1 MTLCRKITLCALIT
15 LLAFPAYAD
24 NFVPGEVVVVL
35 KDSGTDT
42 TASFAAASGMTVKEV
57 YSSLSEAGGN
67 VYALFQA
74 QTDSPDK
81 LARELLQN
89 PQVLAASPNYKVYAS
104 VIPNDTS
111 FSSCW
116 GMDYINAPAAWD
128 MATGS
133 DTVYVAILDSGI
145 DNTNPDLTD
154 NVTTRYGSNF
164 INPNNSTMD
173 DYGHGTHVAGI
184 IGASANNSI
193 GIAGINWHVQMIPV
207 KVLDNRGE
215 GTVATVIS
223 GMNYVTNL
231 MNQGLNIRA
240 VNLSLETY
248 LTLEPTHNNLVTFP
262 LWRAFKDLDAL
273 NQAVITVAAGNYSVA
288 VGQPTTNTRYSLRG
302 ELIYNAGD
310 YVYPA
315 SFQGIDN
322 LISVGAVNSDG
333 DLASFSNTGADL
345 LAPGVNILSTWLQSS
360 TRNVRDDGVS
370 LTSQQGT
377 SMAAPFVAGTAALL
391 SSVMPGRTGY
401 QLKRAILGG
410 MGADGV
416 LDVEEALYY
425 QSDNT
430 NLPEASSEW
439 TSYRDYQSY
448 TPSNQ
453 TTTTTNN
460 DSSSGCNGA
469 SAGIFALLAVI
480 PLLRKYIY

>member
-1 MTLCRKITLCALIT
+1 MTLRRKITLCVLIA

-35 KDSGTDT
+35 KNSGTDT

-57 YSSLSEAGGN
+57 YSSLSEADGN

-74 QTDSPDK
+74 ETDSPDK

-116 GMDYINAPAAWD
+116 GIDYISAPEAWD
-128 MATGS
+128 TATGS
-133 DTVYVAILDSGI
+133 ETVYVAVLDSGI
-145 DNTNPDLTD
+145 DHTNPDLTD
-154 NVTTRYGSNF
+154 NVATEYGQNF
-164 INPNNSTMD
+164 INPNNAPTD

-184 IGASANNSI
+184 IGASGNNGV

-207 KVLDNRGE
+207 KILDNKGE
-215 GTVATVIS
+215 GTVAGVIS

-231 MNQGLNIRA
+231 MNRGINIRA

-262 LWRAFKDLDAL
+262 LWRAFKDMDAL
-273 NQAVITVAAGNYSVA
+273 NQVVITVAAGNYSVT
-288 VGQPTTNTRYSLRG
+288 VGQPTPTTRYSLRG
-302 ELIYNAGD
+302 DLIYSAGD

-322 LISVGAVNSDG
+322 LISVGASDSDG
-333 DLASFSNTGADL
+333 ELASFSNKGADI

-360 TRNVRDDGVS
+360 TSSVRNDGVS
-370 LTSQQGT
+370 LRAQQGT

-391 SSVMPGRTGY
+391 ASDMPDRTGY
-401 QLKRAILGG
+401 QIKRAILGG

-430 NLPEASSEW
+430 NIPEVSTEW

-448 TPSNQ
+448 TPTDQPATS
-453 TTTTTNN
+453 NN
-460 DSSSGCNGA
+460 DSSSGCNGTMT
-469 SAGIFALLAVI
+469 GLFAFLAVI
-480 PLLRKYIY
+480 PLLRKYIL